1 MNARQAFF
9 MALTLLTLAACSAQ
23 SGGTPAITRPAAQ
36 VGVTATAV
44 SAQDTAV
51 SASPTT
57 APVTEPPQ
65 SYPAAATLPPPEANS
80 TAAGYP
86 EPPVDASALPWY
98 GYRILQTYPHDR
110 SAYTQG
116 LVVED
121 SGSGVLL
128 ESTGLY
134 GESSLRR
141 VLLEDGAVLQIRPLA
156 DEYFGEGIAVVEDRI
171 VQVTWQSGTG
181 FVYDRETFEVLQ
193 EFKYP
198 HQGWGVAYDGRQL
211 IVSDGTD
218 ILHFWDPETLQ
229 ETGSLRVRDEK
240 GPVVYLN
247 ELEIVEGEIWANV
260 YQTDLIARID
270 PVTGDVIG
278 WIDLSGLLAPED
290 RDGTEDVL
298 NGIAYDGE
306 HGRLFV
312 TGKRWPL
319 LFEIELT
326 GPEVR

>member
-1 MNARQAFF
+1 M
-9 MALTLLTLAACSAQ
+9 LILLAPAACTVQAGEIST
-23 SGGTPAITRPAAQ
+23 STRPFTRTAE
-36 VGVTATAV
+36 TATAV
-44 SAQDTAV
+44 SPQATTLPAL
-51 SASPTT
+51 PTT
-57 APVTEPPQ
+57 IPVTEALHN
-65 SYPAAATLPPPEANS
+65 YPAPITPLPPEPGS
-80 TAAGYP
+80 TATGYP
-86 EPPVDASALPWY
+86 VPPVAASTVPWY
-98 GYRILQTYPHDR
+98 GYRVLQTYPHDR
-110 SAYTQG
+110 AAYTQG

-121 SGSGVLL
+121 SDKGILL

-141 VLLEDGAVLQIRPLA
+141 VNLADGGVLQLWPLA
-156 DEYFGEGIAVVEDRI
+156 DEYFGEGIAIVGDRI

-181 FVYDRETFEVLQ
+181 FVYDRATFEVLQ
-193 EFKYP
+193 EFTYP
-198 HQGWGVAYDGRQL
+198 HQGWGVAYDGRRL

-218 ILHFWDPETLQ
+218 VLHFWDPETLQ
-229 ETGSLRVRDEK
+229 ETGSLRVRDEN
-240 GPVVYLN
+240 GPIVYLN

-270 PVTGDVIG
+270 PATGDVVG
-278 WIDLSGLLAPED
+278 WIDLSGLLAPEA

-306 HGRLFV
+306 NGRLFV

-326 GPEVR
+326 GPQVR